1 MGAPNVIRGGSHSGN
16 VAATELGDSGLL
28 DILSSDYIP
37 ASLLMGAVRL
47 GQRQGDLVAG
57 IRMVTSTPADAAGL
71 DDRGRLEVGKRA
83 DIIRF
88 CINDDLPMIGGVYA
102 RGRQVA

>member
-1 MGAPNVIRGGSHSGN
+1 
-16 VAATELGDSGLL
+16 
-28 DILSSDYIP
+28 
-37 ASLLMGAVRL
+37 
-47 GQRQGDLVAG
+47 
-57 IRMVTSTPADAAGL
+57 MVTSTPADAAGL